1 MRHFL
6 TTLLILLIAGIST
19 FSADARRRR
28 PARSSSTTVSAPDFA
43 FPKRVITD
51 ADASLKSALAKN
63 NGPAIL
69 RAVID
74 KSIALGEIDRD
85 RLPEAFSEID
95 SLTSVVKGDDTRAML
110 LLLRVFM
117 LNDVYNSD
125 EWTFDHRDLPLR
137 PFPADYRE
145 WSATQF
151 TDTIST
157 LLNQVM
163 DYAPVLAKTKISD
176 WSSDITLK
184 NDSRVYYPTLLDFA
198 AWQAIDLL
206 GDRREKQYIPLS
218 LLRSPLSSYPYLK
231 PVSRD
236 LLKWFDILLET
247 SRDHTA
253 PYILALVGK
262 STAINRTSRS
272 DGSKLTDYLYE
283 CYDRFADS
291 EYSALIIKAIGD
303 NSDLSQNRR
312 LYDIASAYLERFPT
326 SSLGDCVANIVTEMT
341 GHKLSVDY
349 PNIVAPATDCT
360 FSFTSAML
368 DSASVKIYRL
378 DPAIAMTSGY
388 TIGSFSGKKPVDT
401 VNVRFAGEAP
411 FYNDTV
417 TVNYSFPSEGIYALV
432 PSFDGADINLK
443 AQPRT
448 IHVTYAVGFTTSGID
463 STSIWIV
470 NPSDGHPLRHAMV
483 DAVAGNWGSRHVV
496 EVGLT
501 DKDGRI
507 TPDSKYHN
515 FFATSGNSVTPD
527 ISVWNY
533 YRERAG
539 ETKNAVITTSL
550 PLYHL
555 GDTVSWAVYA
565 YATNQTGQRV
575 LPGQGLTVTLY
586 DANGQKVESTDVVS
600 DSMGRATGSFVL
612 PATGLTGNFRL
623 EATSSDDTGREKSI
637 YETNYFTVSDYK
649 LPTFALNSIKAL
661 PGTPAKG
668 DVTVTGQAT
677 AYSGFPIAGAD
688 VTLSVSVKSTPWLWE
703 HPDNF
708 YSATATTAADGSF
721 SVVLPAG
728 LLDNSPIP
736 HGYYTASVSVTS
748 STGETRSDGVSFM
761 RGQAYTIDADIPG
774 NLDISAP
781 ISLDIKVKDAENKTV
796 DSLIDYTLTDDN
808 GNDVISGQQFNTP
821 SPTVDWTDIPSG
833 KYKLT
838 LALPDT
844 TLAETVTR
852 DIILYCSTDT
862 VSPVSTPFWSPVS
875 KLTVKRGEKAS
886 ILYATTAPETNILV
900 SVSGDNRLFSQR
912 WVKTRAGMHTIAIDV
927 PDSVASLDV
936 TFGGV
941 AAYRSFN
948 HTTKITVDKA
958 TPAITVT
965 AETFRDHISPGA
977 VETWT
982 FKVTD
987 QNDEGVTA
995 AMLFDMYN
1003 SALND
1008 VGSSRWKAPQ
1018 FFEPGLRNLI
1028 LNHAYFGK
1036 IFYNL
1041 TSKVKTGRCIAPSS
1055 PLFNT
1060 YDRIFGRA
1068 YIPNFRVIGYGV
1080 VPSTARSKMAKAELT
1095 EESADLAMDMAAND
1109 AGQVVTGE
1117 ATMAAP
1123 EPDPD
1128 MAAPFSYRDSE
1139 VALAFF
1145 RPSVTTDNQGNAS
1158 LTFTVPNANT
1168 SWTFNTFAFT
1178 PDLTSTSF
1186 YCNVISSKP
1195 VMVQPNLPRFLRS
1208 GDKAVIRAA
1217 VMNNSDRTSEITTTI
1232 ELFNPVNGDIIKTA
1246 TSTASLAAGADT
1258 TAVITVD
1265 TPLDCSM
1272 IGYRVKSS
1280 DKSFAD
1286 GEQNIIPVLPAT
1298 QPVLETYPF
1307 YMAPDS
1313 ASYHGEIPARPAD
1326 ARVTMTFC
1334 ENPVWEVVTALPGLL
1349 KDEAMTAPDAAE
1361 AIFSACVAEGILRDN
1376 PAIATELHRWLTTD
1390 RSDSTLVS
1398 MLSRNS
1404 DLKTFVL
1411 SATPWVQAAESDT
1424 ERMTRLA
1431 LLFDRK
1437 TIDNA
1442 IDANLTLL
1450 KKLQMPSGAFRWMQ
1464 QSDYP
1469 SQWATSRVLCL
1480 LGGLSEMGHLPK
1492 DKRVQPMIKSALE
1505 WLDTEVVKDYRR
1517 YPDGDFSSWTY
1528 IHTFYPK
1535 ASTTASARRV
1545 INATVQR
1552 LVSGWK
1558 DEDVPGKA
1566 KAAIILNAN
1575 GYSSTASQVLKSL
1588 REYSVYSPERGMHWP
1603 SLDNLGFFSAYTKVS
1618 ATAFALDAFRTV
1630 EPGCADID
1638 RIRQWL
1644 ILQKEAQDWGN
1655 STATTATVAAIL
1667 NSSRR
1672 FIKPARSAVINVGG
1686 HEIEPDAFQ
1695 RATGSLRSDITAFT
1709 PAVGTDFDVV
1719 RPGDAPSW
1727 GSVYIQY
1734 IGEMA
1739 GVKASSCDDI
1749 SIEKQLYRLAP
1760 DGTGIHA
1767 VDASDLSVGDLVK
1780 VELLIKCER
1789 DIDYVAI
1796 EDRRPACFEP
1806 VEQLPRPIWSEGI
1819 CFYRENRDA
1828 ATNIFVTRLPKGV
1841 YRLSYEMRVNNAGTF
1856 TSGVATLQSQYCPAL
1871 SAHSSGAVIT
1881 VK

>member
-95 SLTSVVKGDDTRAML
+95 SLTTIVKGDDTRAML
-110 LLLRVFM
+110 LLLRAFM
-117 LNDVYNSD
+117 LNEVYNSD
-125 EWTFDHRDLPLR
+125 EWTFNQRNLPLR
-137 PFPADYRE
+137 PFPADFRE
-145 WSATQF
+145 WSGAQF

-163 DYAPVLAKTKISD
+163 DYAPVLAKAKISD
-176 WSSDITLK
+176 WSSDIILED
-184 NDSRVYYPTLLDFA
+184 DSRVYYPTLLDFA

-206 GDRREKQYIPLS
+206 NNNSDDLYIPIS
-218 LLRSPLSSYPYLK
+218 LLRSPISSYPYLK

-236 LLKWFDILLET
+236 ILKWFDILLET
-247 SRDHTA
+247 NRDHTA
-253 PYILALVGK
+253 PYIRALVGK
-262 STAINRTSRS
+262 SNAISSANLS
-272 DGSKLTDYLYE
+272 DEMTDYLYE

-291 EYSALIIKAIGD
+291 EYSALIIRALDSSFYGQD
-303 NSDLSQNRR
+303 RR
-312 LYDIASAYLERFPT
+312 LYDIASSYLERFPN
-326 SSLGDCVANIVTEMT
+326 SSLSGCVAYIVTSMT
-341 GHKLSVDY
+341 RSELSFKY
-349 PNIVAPATDCT
+349 PYIVAPSTDCKLDFEST
-360 FSFTSAML
+360 ML

-378 DPAIAMTSGY
+378 DPVTAKTTGY
-388 TIGSFSGKKPVDT
+388 TIGSLSGKKPVDT
-401 VNVRFAGEAP
+401 VKVRFAGEAP

-432 PSFDGADINLK
+432 PSFDGADIDLK

-470 NPSDGHPLRHAMV
+470 NPSDGHPLHHAMV
-483 DAVAGNWGSRHVV
+483 DAVAGYGSSRHVV

-515 FFATSGNSVTPD
+515 FFATSGNSVTPN
-527 ISVWNY
+527 ISVWSS

-539 ETKNAVITTSL
+539 ETKKAVITTSL

-586 DANGQKVESTDVVS
+586 DTNGQKVESTDVVT
-600 DSMGRATGSFVL
+600 DSMGRGTGSFAL

-623 EATSSDDTGREKSI
+623 QATSSDDTGRI
-637 YETNYFTVSDYK
+637 YETYYFTVSDYK
-649 LPTFALNSIKAL
+649 LPTFAISSIKAL

-668 DVTVTGQAT
+668 DVTVSGLAT

-688 VTLSVSVKSTPWLWE
+688 VTLSVSVKSTPWRW
-703 HPDNF
+703 DDSDKF

-736 HGYYTASVSVTS
+736 HGYYTATVSVTS
-748 STGETRSDGVSFM
+748 PTGETRSDGVSFM
-761 RGQAYTIDADIPG
+761 RGHAYTIDANIDG

-781 ISLDIKVKDAENKTV
+781 VSLNIKVFDAEYNTV

-808 GNDVISGQQFNTP
+808 GNDVVSGQQFNTP

-833 KYKLT
+833 KYRLT

-852 DIILYCSTDT
+852 DIILYRPTDT
-862 VSPVSTPFWSPVS
+862 VSPVADSFWSPVS
-875 KLTVKRGEKAS
+875 ELTVKRGEKAS

-900 SVSGDNRLFSQR
+900 SVSGNDRLFSQC

-927 PDSVASLDV
+927 PDSVTSLDV

-941 AAYRSFN
+941 AAYQPIS
-948 HTTKITVDKA
+948 HKTKITVDKA
-958 TPAITVT
+958 APAIDVT
-965 AETFRDHISPGA
+965 SETFRDRISPGA

-982 FKVTD
+982 FKVID
-987 QNDEGVTA
+987 QNDEGVKA

-1008 VGSSRWKAPQ
+1008 VGSPQWKAPR
-1018 FFEPGLRNLI
+1018 FLKPSLRNLD
-1028 LNHAYFGK
+1028 LNHNNFGK
-1036 IFYNL
+1036 EHNILY
-1041 TSKVKTGRCIAPSS
+1041 SKIANSRCNPPSS
-1055 PLFNT
+1055 PIFNT
-1060 YDRIFGRA
+1060 YDQILGHA
-1068 YIPNFRVIGYGV
+1068 SIPSFRVVGYGV
-1080 VPSTARSKMAKAELT
+1080 VAGVVAAAPQSRMAKAELK

-1109 AGQVVTGE
+1109 AGHVLAAE
-1117 ATMAAP
+1117 AVQEALPAP
-1123 EPDPD
+1123 
-1128 MAAPFSYRDSE
+1128 PFSYRDSE

-1313 ASYHGEIPARPAD
+1313 TSYHGEIPARPAD

-1411 SATPWVQAAESDT
+1411 AATPWVQAAESDT

-1480 LGGLSEMGHLPK
+1480 LGGLGEMGHLPK

-1528 IHTFYPK
+1528 LHTFYPK

-1588 REYSVYSPERGMHWP
+1588 REYSVYSPDRGMHWP

-1672 FIKPARSAVINVGG
+1672 FIKPARGAVITVGG

-1828 ATNIFVTRLPKGV
+1828 ATNIFVTRLHKGV

>member
-6 TTLLILLIAGIST
+6 TTLIILLIAGIST

-51 ADASLKSALAKN
+51 ADASLKSALARN

-110 LLLRVFM
+110 LLLRAFM
-117 LNDVYNSD
+117 LNEVYNSD
-125 EWTFDHRDLPLR
+125 EWNFNQRNLPLR
-137 PFPADYRE
+137 PFPADFRE
-145 WSATQF
+145 WSGAQF

-163 DYAPVLAKTKISD
+163 DYAPVLAKAKISD
-176 WSSDITLK
+176 WSSDIILED
-184 NDSRVYYPTLLDFA
+184 DSRVYYPTLLDFA

-206 GDRREKQYIPLS
+206 DNNSDDLYIPIS
-218 LLRSPLSSYPYLK
+218 LLRSPISSYPYLK

-236 LLKWFDILLET
+236 ILKWFDILLDT
-247 SRDHTA
+247 NRDHTA
-253 PYILALVGK
+253 PYIRALVGK
-262 STAINRTSRS
+262 SNAISSANLS
-272 DGSKLTDYLYE
+272 DEMTDYLYE
-283 CYDRFADS
+283 CYDRFASS
-291 EYSALIIKAIGD
+291 EYSALIIRALDSSFYGQD
-303 NSDLSQNRR
+303 RR
-312 LYDIASAYLERFPT
+312 LYDIASAYLKRFPN
-326 SSLGDCVANIVTEMT
+326 SSLSGCVAYIVTRMT
-341 GHKLSVDY
+341 RPELSFKY
-349 PNIVAPATDCT
+349 PYIVAPSTDCKLDFEST
-360 FSFTSAML
+360 ML

-378 DPAIAMTSGY
+378 DPIIYKTTGY
-388 TIGSFSGKKPVDT
+388 TIGSLSGKKPVDT
-401 VNVRFAGEAP
+401 VKVRFAGEAP

-417 TVNYSFPSEGIYALV
+417 TVNYSFPSEGIYAMV
-432 PSFDGADINLK
+432 PSFDGADIDLK

-470 NPSDGHPLRHAMV
+470 NPVDGHPLHHAMV
-483 DAVAGNWGSRHVV
+483 DALAGNWGSRHVV

-515 FFATSGNSVTPD
+515 FFATSGNSVTPN
-527 ISVWNY
+527 ISVWSS

-539 ETKNAVITTSL
+539 ETKKAVITTSL

-575 LPGQGLTVTLY
+575 LPGQSLTVTLY
-586 DANGQKVESTDVVS
+586 DTNGQKVESTDVVS
-600 DSMGRATGSFVL
+600 DSMGRTTGSFAL
-612 PATGLTGNFRL
+612 PATGLTGNFRI

-649 LPTFALNSIKAL
+649 LPTFAISSIKAL

-668 DVTVTGQAT
+668 DVTVSGQAT

-688 VTLSVSVKSTPWLWE
+688 VTLSVSVKSTPWRWDDS
-703 HPDNF
+703 DNF
-708 YSATATTAADGSF
+708 YSATTTTAADGSF

-736 HGYYTASVSVTS
+736 DGYYTATVSVTS
-748 STGETRSDGVSFM
+748 PTGETRSDGVSFM
-761 RGQAYTIDADIPG
+761 RGQAYTIDANIDG

-781 ISLDIKVKDAENKTV
+781 VSLDIKVFDAEYKTV

-808 GNDVISGQQFNTP
+808 GNDVVSGQQFNTP

-852 DIILYCSTDT
+852 NIILYRPTDT
-862 VSPVSTPFWSPVS
+862 VSPVADSFWSPVS

-886 ILYATTAPETNILV
+886 ILYATTEPETNILV
-900 SVSGDNRLFSQR
+900 SVSGNDRLFSQR

-927 PDSVASLDV
+927 PDSVTSLDV

-941 AAYRSFN
+941 AAYQPIS
-948 HTTKITVDKA
+948 HETKITVDKA
-958 TPAITVT
+958 APAIDVT
-965 AETFRDHISPGA
+965 SETFRDRISPGA

-982 FKVTD
+982 FKVIN
-987 QNDEGVTA
+987 QNDEGVKA

-1003 SALND
+1003 SALNG
-1008 VGSSRWKAPQ
+1008 VGSSQWKAPL
-1018 FFEPGLRNLI
+1018 FLKPSLRNLD
-1028 LNHAYFGK
+1028 LNHNNFGK
-1036 IFYNL
+1036 GHNILY
-1041 TSKVKTGRCIAPSS
+1041 SKIANSRCNPPSC
-1055 PLFNT
+1055 PIFNT
-1060 YDRIFGRA
+1060 YDQILGHA
-1068 YIPNFRVIGYGV
+1068 SIPSFRVVGYGV
-1080 VPSTARSKMAKAELT
+1080 VAAAPQSRMAKAELK

-1109 AGQVVTGE
+1109 AGHVLAAE
-1117 ATMAAP
+1117 AVQEAIPAP
-1123 EPDPD
+1123 
-1128 MAAPFSYRDSE
+1128 PFSYRDSE

-1376 PAIATELHRWLTTD
+1376 PAIATELHRWLTSD

-1480 LGGLSEMGHLPK
+1480 LGSLSEMGHLPK

-1528 IHTFYPK
+1528 LHTFYPK

-1672 FIKPARSAVINVGG
+1672 FIKPARGAVINVGG

>member
-6 TTLLILLIAGIST
+6 TTLIILLIAGIST

-110 LLLRVFM
+110 LLLRAFM
-117 LNDVYNSD
+117 LNEVYNSD
-125 EWTFDHRDLPLR
+125 EWNFNQRNLPLR
-137 PFPADYRE
+137 PFPADFRE
-145 WSATQF
+145 WSGAQF

-163 DYAPVLAKTKISD
+163 DYAPVLAKAKISD
-176 WSSDITLK
+176 WSSDIILED
-184 NDSRVYYPTLLDFA
+184 DSRVYYPTLLDFA

-206 GDRREKQYIPLS
+206 DNNSDDLYIPIS
-218 LLRSPLSSYPYLK
+218 LLRSPISSYPYLK

-236 LLKWFDILLET
+236 ILKWFDILLDT
-247 SRDHTA
+247 NRDHTA
-253 PYILALVGK
+253 PYIRALVGK
-262 STAINRTSRS
+262 SNAISSANLS
-272 DGSKLTDYLYE
+272 DEMTDYLYE

-291 EYSALIIKAIGD
+291 EYSALIIRALDSSFYGQD
-303 NSDLSQNRR
+303 RR
-312 LYDIASAYLERFPT
+312 LYDIASAYLERFPN
-326 SSLGDCVANIVTEMT
+326 SSLSGC
-341 GHKLSVDY
+341 VDY
-349 PNIVAPATDCT
+349 IVSRMTRPELSLKYPYIVAPSTDCKLDFEST
-360 FSFTSAML
+360 ML

-378 DPAIAMTSGY
+378 DPIIYKTTGY
-388 TIGSFSGKKPVDT
+388 TIGSLSGKKPVDT
-401 VNVRFAGEAP
+401 VKVRFAGEAP

-417 TVNYSFPSEGIYALV
+417 TVNYSFPSEGIYAMV
-432 PSFDGADINLK
+432 PSFDGADIDLK

-470 NPSDGHPLRHAMV
+470 NPSDGHPLHHAMV

-515 FFATSGNSVTPD
+515 FFATSGNSVTPN
-527 ISVWNY
+527 ISVWSS

-539 ETKNAVITTSL
+539 ETKKAVITTSL

-575 LPGQGLTVTLY
+575 LPDQGLTVTLY
-586 DANGQKVESTDVVS
+586 DANGQKVESTDVVT
-600 DSMGRATGSFVL
+600 DSMGRATGSFAL

-623 EATSSDDTGREKSI
+623 QATSSDDTGREKSI

-649 LPTFALNSIKAL
+649 LPTFAISSIKAL
-661 PGTPAKG
+661 PGTPDKG

-688 VTLSVSVKSTPWLWE
+688 VTLSVSVKSTPWRW
-703 HPDNF
+703 DDSYNF
-708 YSATATTAADGSF
+708 YSATTTTADDGSF

-736 HGYYTASVSVTS
+736 DGYYTATVSVTS
-748 STGETRSDGVSFM
+748 PTGETRSDGVSFM
-761 RGQAYTIDADIPG
+761 RGQAYTIDANVDG

-781 ISLDIKVKDAENKTV
+781 VSLDIKVFDAKYNTV

-808 GNDVISGQQFNTP
+808 GNDVVSGQQFNTP

-833 KYKLT
+833 KYRLT

-852 DIILYCSTDT
+852 NIILYRPTDT
-862 VSPVSTPFWSPVS
+862 VSPVADSFWSPVS

-886 ILYATTAPETNILV
+886 ILYATTEPETNILV
-900 SVSGDNRLFSQR
+900 SVSGNDRLFSQR

-927 PDSVASLDV
+927 PDSVTSLDV

-941 AAYRSFN
+941 ADYQPIS
-948 HTTKITVDKA
+948 HKTKITLDKA
-958 TPAITVT
+958 APAIDVT
-965 AETFRDHISPGA
+965 SETFRDRISPGA

-982 FKVTD
+982 FKVIN
-987 QNDEGVTA
+987 QNDEGVKA

-1003 SALND
+1003 SALNG
-1008 VGSSRWKAPQ
+1008 VGSSQWKAPL
-1018 FFEPGLRNLI
+1018 FLKPSLRNLD
-1028 LNHAYFGK
+1028 LNHNNFGK
-1036 IFYNL
+1036 GHNILY
-1041 TSKVKTGRCIAPSS
+1041 SKIANSRCNPPSC
-1055 PLFNT
+1055 PIFNT
-1060 YDRIFGRA
+1060 YDQILGHA
-1068 YIPNFRVIGYGV
+1068 SIPSFRVVGYGV
-1080 VPSTARSKMAKAELT
+1080 VAAAPQSRMAKAELK

-1109 AGQVVTGE
+1109 AGHVLAAE
-1117 ATMAAP
+1117 AVQEAIPAP
-1123 EPDPD
+1123 
-1128 MAAPFSYRDSE
+1128 PFSYRDSE

-1376 PAIATELHRWLTTD
+1376 PAIATELHRWLTSD

-1480 LGGLSEMGHLPK
+1480 LGSLSEMGHLPK

-1528 IHTFYPK
+1528 LHTFYPK

-1672 FIKPARSAVINVGG
+1672 FIKPARGAVINVGG

>member
-95 SLTSVVKGDDTRAML
+95 SLTTIVKGDDTRAML
-110 LLLRVFM
+110 LLLRAFM
-117 LNDVYNSD
+117 LNEVYNSD
-125 EWTFDHRDLPLR
+125 EWTFNQRNLPLR
-137 PFPADYRE
+137 PFPADFRE
-145 WSATQF
+145 WSGAQF

-163 DYAPVLAKTKISD
+163 DYAPVLAKAKISD
-176 WSSDITLK
+176 WSSDIILED
-184 NDSRVYYPTLLDFA
+184 DSRVYYPTLLDFA

-206 GDRREKQYIPLS
+206 NNNSDDLYIPIS
-218 LLRSPLSSYPYLK
+218 LLRSPISSYPYLK

-236 LLKWFDILLET
+236 ILKWFDILLET
-247 SRDHTA
+247 NRDHTA
-253 PYILALVGK
+253 PYIRALVGK
-262 STAINRTSRS
+262 SNAISSANLS
-272 DGSKLTDYLYE
+272 DEMTDYLYE

-291 EYSALIIKAIGD
+291 EYSALIIRALDSSFYGQD
-303 NSDLSQNRR
+303 RR
-312 LYDIASAYLERFPT
+312 LYDIASSYLERFPN
-326 SSLGDCVANIVTEMT
+326 SSLSGCVAYIVTSMT
-341 GHKLSVDY
+341 RSELSFKY
-349 PNIVAPATDCT
+349 PYIVAPSTDCKLDFEST
-360 FSFTSAML
+360 ML

-378 DPAIAMTSGY
+378 DPVTAKTTGY
-388 TIGSFSGKKPVDT
+388 TIGSLSGKKPVDT
-401 VNVRFAGEAP
+401 VKVRFAGEAP

-432 PSFDGADINLK
+432 PSFDGADIDLK

-470 NPSDGHPLRHAMV
+470 NPSDGHPLHHAMV
-483 DAVAGNWGSRHVV
+483 DAVAGYGSSRHVV

-515 FFATSGNSVTPD
+515 FFATSGNSVTPN
-527 ISVWNY
+527 ISVWSS

-539 ETKNAVITTSL
+539 ETKKAVITTSL

-586 DANGQKVESTDVVS
+586 DTNGQKVESTDVVT
-600 DSMGRATGSFVL
+600 DSMGRGTGSFAL

-623 EATSSDDTGREKSI
+623 QATSSDDTGRI
-637 YETNYFTVSDYK
+637 YETYYFTVSDYK
-649 LPTFALNSIKAL
+649 LPTFAISSIKAL

-668 DVTVTGQAT
+668 DVTVSGLAT

-688 VTLSVSVKSTPWLWE
+688 VTLSVSVKSTPWRW
-703 HPDNF
+703 DDSDKF

-736 HGYYTASVSVTS
+736 HGYYTATVSVTS
-748 STGETRSDGVSFM
+748 PTGETRSDGVSFM
-761 RGQAYTIDADIPG
+761 RGHAYTIDANIDG

-781 ISLDIKVKDAENKTV
+781 VSLNIKVFDAEYNTV

-808 GNDVISGQQFNTP
+808 GNDVVSGQQFNTP

-833 KYKLT
+833 KYRLT

-852 DIILYCSTDT
+852 DIILYRPTDT
-862 VSPVSTPFWSPVS
+862 VSPVADSFWSPVS
-875 KLTVKRGEKAS
+875 ELTVKRGEKAS

-900 SVSGDNRLFSQR
+900 SVSGNDRLFSQR

-927 PDSVASLDV
+927 PDSVTSLDV

-941 AAYRSFN
+941 AAYQPIS
-948 HTTKITVDKA
+948 HKTKITVDKA
-958 TPAITVT
+958 APAIDVT
-965 AETFRDHISPGA
+965 SETFRDRISPGA

-982 FKVTD
+982 FKVIN
-987 QNDEGVTA
+987 QNDEGVKA

-1003 SALND
+1003 SALNG
-1008 VGSSRWKAPQ
+1008 VGSSQWKAPL
-1018 FFEPGLRNLI
+1018 FLKPSLRNLD
-1028 LNHAYFGK
+1028 LNHNNFGK
-1036 IFYNL
+1036 GHNILY
-1041 TSKVKTGRCIAPSS
+1041 SKIANSRCNPPSC
-1055 PLFNT
+1055 PIFNT
-1060 YDRIFGRA
+1060 YDQILGHA
-1068 YIPNFRVIGYGV
+1068 SIPSFRVVGYGV
-1080 VPSTARSKMAKAELT
+1080 VAAAPQSRMAKAELK
-1095 EESADLAMDMAAND
+1095 EESADLAMDMAANN
-1109 AGQVVTGE
+1109 AGHVLAAE
-1117 ATMAAP
+1117 AVQEALPAP
-1123 EPDPD
+1123 
-1128 MAAPFSYRDSE
+1128 PFSYRDSE

-1186 YCNVISSKP
+1186 YCDVISSKP

-1376 PAIATELHRWLTTD
+1376 PAIATELHRWLTSD

-1480 LGGLSEMGHLPK
+1480 LGTLGEMGHLPK

-1528 IHTFYPK
+1528 LHTFYPK

-1558 DEDVPGKA
+1558 DENVPGKA

-1672 FIKPARSAVINVGG
+1672 FIKPARGAVITVGG

>member
-110 LLLRVFM
+110 LLLRAFM
-117 LNDVYNSD
+117 LNEVYNSD
-125 EWTFDHRDLPLR
+125 EWTFDQRNLTLR
-137 PFPADYRE
+137 PFPADFRE
-145 WSATQF
+145 WSGAQF

-163 DYAPVLAKTKISD
+163 DYAPVLAKAKISD
-176 WSSDITLK
+176 WSSDIILED
-184 NDSRVYYPTLLDFA
+184 DSRVYYPTLLDFA

-206 GDRREKQYIPLS
+206 DNNSDDLYIPIS
-218 LLRSPLSSYPYLK
+218 LLRSPISSYPYLK

-236 LLKWFDILLET
+236 ILKWFDILLDT
-247 SRDHTA
+247 NRDHTA
-253 PYILALVGK
+253 PYIRALVGK
-262 STAINRTSRS
+262 SNAISSANLS
-272 DGSKLTDYLYE
+272 DEMTDYLYE

-291 EYSALIIKAIGD
+291 EYSALIIRALDSSFYGQD
-303 NSDLSQNRR
+303 HR
-312 LYDIASAYLERFPT
+312 LYDIASAYLERFPN
-326 SSLGDCVANIVTEMT
+326 SSLSGCVAYIVTSMT
-341 GHKLSVDY
+341 RPELSLKY
-349 PNIVAPATDCT
+349 PYIVAPSTDCKLDFEST
-360 FSFTSAML
+360 ML

-378 DPAIAMTSGY
+378 DPVKAKTTGY
-388 TIGSFSGKKPVDT
+388 TIGSLSGKKPVDT
-401 VNVRFAGEAP
+401 VKVRFAGEAP

-417 TVNYSFPSEGIYALV
+417 TVNYSFPSEGIYAMV
-432 PSFDGADINLK
+432 PSFDGADIDLK

-470 NPSDGHPLRHAMV
+470 NPVDGHPLHHAMV
-483 DAVAGNWGSRHVV
+483 DALAGNWGSRHVV

-515 FFATSGNSVTPD
+515 FFATSGNSVTPN
-527 ISVWNY
+527 ISVWSS

-539 ETKNAVITTSL
+539 ETKKAVITTSL

-586 DANGQKVESTDVVS
+586 DTNGQKVESTDVVT
-600 DSMGRATGSFVL
+600 DSMGRGTGSFAL
-612 PATGLTGNFRL
+612 PATGLTGNFHL

-649 LPTFALNSIKAL
+649 LPTFAISSIKAL

-668 DVTVTGQAT
+668 DVTVSGQAT

-688 VTLSVSVKSTPWLWE
+688 VTLSVSVKNTPWRWDDS
-703 HPDNF
+703 DNF

-736 HGYYTASVSVTS
+736 DGYYTATVSVTS

-761 RGQAYTIDADIPG
+761 RGQAYTINADIPG

-781 ISLDIKVKDAENKTV
+781 VSLDIKVFDAEYKTV

-833 KYKLT
+833 KYRLT

-852 DIILYCSTDT
+852 NIILYRPTDT
-862 VSPVSTPFWSPVS
+862 VSPVADSFWSPVS
-875 KLTVKRGEKAS
+875 ELTVKRGEKAS
-886 ILYATTAPETNILV
+886 ILYATTEPETNILV
-900 SVSGDNRLFSQR
+900 SVSGNDRLFSQR

-927 PDSVASLDV
+927 PDSVTSLDV

-941 AAYRSFN
+941 AAYQPIS
-948 HTTKITVDKA
+948 HETKITVDKA
-958 TPAITVT
+958 APAIDVT
-965 AETFRDHISPGA
+965 SETFRDRISPGA

-982 FKVTD
+982 FKVIN
-987 QNDEGVTA
+987 QNDEGVKA

-1003 SALND
+1003 SALNG
-1008 VGSSRWKAPQ
+1008 VGSSQWKAPL
-1018 FFEPGLRNLI
+1018 FLKPSLRNLD
-1028 LNHAYFGK
+1028 LNHNNFGK
-1036 IFYNL
+1036 GHNILY
-1041 TSKVKTGRCIAPSS
+1041 SKIANSRCNPPSC
-1055 PLFNT
+1055 PIFNT
-1060 YDRIFGRA
+1060 YDQILGHA
-1068 YIPNFRVIGYGV
+1068 SIPSFRVVGYGV
-1080 VPSTARSKMAKAELT
+1080 VAAAPQSRMAKAELK
-1095 EESADLAMDMAAND
+1095 EESADLAMDMAANN
-1109 AGQVVTGE
+1109 AGHVLAAE
-1117 ATMAAP
+1117 AVQEALPAP
-1123 EPDPD
+1123 
-1128 MAAPFSYRDSE
+1128 PFSYRDSE

-1186 YCNVISSKP
+1186 YCDVISSKP

-1307 YMAPDS
+1307 YVAPDS

-1376 PAIATELHRWLTTD
+1376 PAIATELHRWLTSD

-1480 LGGLSEMGHLPK
+1480 LGSLGEMGHLPK

-1528 IHTFYPK
+1528 LHTFYPK

-1672 FIKPARSAVINVGG
+1672 FIKPARGAVITVGG

>member
-6 TTLLILLIAGIST
+6 TTLIILLIAGIST

-110 LLLRVFM
+110 LLLRAFM
-117 LNDVYNSD
+117 LNEVYNSD
-125 EWTFDHRDLPLR
+125 EWNFNQRNLPLR
-137 PFPADYRE
+137 PFPADFRE
-145 WSATQF
+145 WSGAQF

-163 DYAPVLAKTKISD
+163 DYAPVLAKAKISD
-176 WSSDITLK
+176 WSSDIILED
-184 NDSRVYYPTLLDFA
+184 DSRVYYPTLLDFA

-206 GDRREKQYIPLS
+206 DNNSDDLYIPIS
-218 LLRSPLSSYPYLK
+218 LLRSPISSYPYLK

-236 LLKWFDILLET
+236 ILKWFDILLDT
-247 SRDHTA
+247 NRDHTA
-253 PYILALVGK
+253 PYIRALVGK
-262 STAINRTSRS
+262 SNAISSANLS
-272 DGSKLTDYLYE
+272 DEMTDYLYE

-291 EYSALIIKAIGD
+291 EYSALIIRALDSSFYGQD
-303 NSDLSQNRR
+303 RR
-312 LYDIASAYLERFPT
+312 LYDIASAYLERFPN
-326 SSLGDCVANIVTEMT
+326 SSLSGC
-341 GHKLSVDY
+341 VDY
-349 PNIVAPATDCT
+349 IVSRMTRPELSLKYPYIVAPSTDCKLDFEST
-360 FSFTSAML
+360 ML

-378 DPAIAMTSGY
+378 DPIIYKTTGY
-388 TIGSFSGKKPVDT
+388 TIGSLSGKKPVDT
-401 VNVRFAGEAP
+401 VKVRFAGEAP

-417 TVNYSFPSEGIYALV
+417 TVNYSFPSEGIYAMV
-432 PSFDGADINLK
+432 PSFDGADIDLK

-470 NPSDGHPLRHAMV
+470 NPSDGHPLHHAMV

-515 FFATSGNSVTPD
+515 FFATSGNSVTPN
-527 ISVWNY
+527 ISVWSS

-539 ETKNAVITTSL
+539 ETKKAVITTSL

-575 LPGQGLTVTLY
+575 LPDQGLTVTLY
-586 DANGQKVESTDVVS
+586 DANGQKVESTDVVT
-600 DSMGRATGSFVL
+600 DSMGRATGSFAL

-623 EATSSDDTGREKSI
+623 QATSSDDTGREKSI

-649 LPTFALNSIKAL
+649 LPTFAISSIKAL

-688 VTLSVSVKSTPWLWE
+688 LTLSVSVKSTPWRW
-703 HPDNF
+703 DDSDKF

-736 HGYYTASVSVTS
+736 DGYYTATVSVTS

-761 RGQAYTIDADIPG
+761 RGQAYTINADIPG

-781 ISLDIKVKDAENKTV
+781 VSLDIKVFDAEYKTV

-808 GNDVISGQQFNTP
+808 GNDVVSGQQFNTP

-833 KYKLT
+833 KYRLT

-852 DIILYCSTDT
+852 NIILYRPTDT
-862 VSPVSTPFWSPVS
+862 VSPVADSFWSPVS

-886 ILYATTAPETNILV
+886 ILYATTEPETNILV
-900 SVSGDNRLFSQR
+900 SVSGNDRLFSQR

-927 PDSVASLDV
+927 PDSVTSLDV

-941 AAYRSFN
+941 AAYQPIS
-948 HTTKITVDKA
+948 HETKITVDKA
-958 TPAITVT
+958 APAIDVT
-965 AETFRDHISPGA
+965 SETFRDRISPGA

-982 FKVTD
+982 FKVIN
-987 QNDEGVTA
+987 QNDEGVKA

-1003 SALND
+1003 SALNG
-1008 VGSSRWKAPQ
+1008 VGSSQWKAPL
-1018 FFEPGLRNLI
+1018 FLKPSLRNLD
-1028 LNHAYFGK
+1028 LNHNNFGK
-1036 IFYNL
+1036 GHNILY
-1041 TSKVKTGRCIAPSS
+1041 SKIANSRCNPPSC
-1055 PLFNT
+1055 PIFNT
-1060 YDRIFGRA
+1060 YDQILGHA
-1068 YIPNFRVIGYGV
+1068 SIPSFRVVGYGV
-1080 VPSTARSKMAKAELT
+1080 VAAAPQSRMAKAELK

-1109 AGQVVTGE
+1109 AGHVLAAE
-1117 ATMAAP
+1117 AVQEAIPAP
-1123 EPDPD
+1123 
-1128 MAAPFSYRDSE
+1128 PFSYRDSE

-1376 PAIATELHRWLTTD
+1376 PAIATELHRWLTSD

-1480 LGGLSEMGHLPK
+1480 LGTLGEMGHLPK

-1528 IHTFYPK
+1528 LHTFYPK

-1558 DEDVPGKA
+1558 DENVPGKA

-1672 FIKPARSAVINVGG
+1672 FIKPARGAVITVGG

>member
-6 TTLLILLIAGIST
+6 TTLIILLIAGIST

-110 LLLRVFM
+110 LLLRAFM
-117 LNDVYNSD
+117 LNEVYNSD
-125 EWTFDHRDLPLR
+125 EWNFNQRNLPLR
-137 PFPADYRE
+137 PFPADFRE
-145 WSATQF
+145 WSGAQF

-163 DYAPVLAKTKISD
+163 DYAPVLAKAKISD
-176 WSSDITLK
+176 WSSDIILED
-184 NDSRVYYPTLLDFA
+184 DSRVYYPTLLDFA

-206 GDRREKQYIPLS
+206 DNNSDDLYIPIS
-218 LLRSPLSSYPYLK
+218 LLRSPISSYPYLK

-236 LLKWFDILLET
+236 ILKWFDILLDT
-247 SRDHTA
+247 NRDHTA
-253 PYILALVGK
+253 PYIRALVGK
-262 STAINRTSRS
+262 SNAISSANLS
-272 DGSKLTDYLYE
+272 DEMTDYLYE

-291 EYSALIIKAIGD
+291 EYSALIIRALDSSFYGQD
-303 NSDLSQNRR
+303 RR
-312 LYDIASAYLERFPT
+312 LYDIASAYLERFPN
-326 SSLGDCVANIVTEMT
+326 SSLSGC
-341 GHKLSVDY
+341 VDY
-349 PNIVAPATDCT
+349 IVSRMTRPELSLKYPYIVAPSTDCKLDFEST
-360 FSFTSAML
+360 ML

-378 DPAIAMTSGY
+378 DPVKAKTTGY
-388 TIGSFSGKKPVDT
+388 TIGSLSGKKPVDT
-401 VNVRFAGEAP
+401 VKVRFAGEAP

-417 TVNYSFPSEGIYALV
+417 TVNYSFPSEGIYALI
-432 PSFDGADINLK
+432 PSFDGADIDLK

-470 NPSDGHPLRHAMV
+470 NPVDGHPLHHAMV
-483 DAVAGNWGSRHVV
+483 DALAGNWGSRHVV

-515 FFATSGNSVTPD
+515 FFATSGNSVTPN
-527 ISVWNY
+527 ISVWSS

-539 ETKNAVITTSL
+539 ETQKAVITTSL

-565 YATNQTGQRV
+565 YATNQIRQRV

-600 DSMGRATGSFVL
+600 DSMGRATGSFAL

-623 EATSSDDTGREKSI
+623 EATSSDDTDREKSI

-649 LPTFALNSIKAL
+649 LPTFAISSIKAL

-688 VTLSVSVKSTPWLWE
+688 VTLSVSVKSTPWRWDDS
-703 HPDNF
+703 DNF
-708 YSATATTAADGSF
+708 YSATTTTAADGSF

-736 HGYYTASVSVTS
+736 DGYYTATVSVTS

-761 RGQAYTIDADIPG
+761 RGQAYTIDVDIPG

-781 ISLDIKVKDAENKTV
+781 VSLNIKVFDAEYKTV

-808 GNDVISGQQFNTP
+808 GNDVVSGQQFNTP

-833 KYKLT
+833 KYKLI

-852 DIILYCSTDT
+852 DIILYRPTDT
-862 VSPVSTPFWSPVS
+862 VSPVADSFWSPVS
-875 KLTVKRGEKAS
+875 ELTVKRGEKAS

-900 SVSGDNRLFSQR
+900 SVSGNDRLFSQR

-927 PDSVASLDV
+927 PDSVTSLDV

-941 AAYRSFN
+941 AAYQPIS
-948 HTTKITVDKA
+948 HKTKITVDKA
-958 TPAITVT
+958 APAIDVT
-965 AETFRDHISPGA
+965 SETFRDRISPGA

-982 FKVTD
+982 FKVID
-987 QNDEGVTA
+987 QNDEGVKA

-1003 SALND
+1003 SALNG
-1008 VGSSRWKAPQ
+1008 VGSSQWKVPR
-1018 FFEPGLRNLI
+1018 FLKPSLRNLN
-1028 LNHAYFGK
+1028 LNHNNFGK
-1036 IFYNL
+1036 EHNILY
-1041 TSKVKTGRCIAPSS
+1041 SKIANSRCNPPST
-1055 PLFNT
+1055 PIFNT
-1060 YDRIFGRA
+1060 YDQILGHA
-1068 YIPNFRVIGYGV
+1068 SIPSFRVVGYGV
-1080 VPSTARSKMAKAELT
+1080 VAAGPQSRMAKAELT

-1109 AGQVVTGE
+1109 AGHVLAAE
-1117 ATMAAP
+1117 AVQEALPAP
-1123 EPDPD
+1123 
-1128 MAAPFSYRDSE
+1128 PFSYRDSE

-1313 ASYHGEIPARPAD
+1313 ASYHGEIPARQAD

-1349 KDEAMTAPDAAE
+1349 KDKAMTAPDAAE

-1437 TIDNA
+1437 AIDNA

-1469 SQWATSRVLCL
+1469 SQWATSRVLSL
-1480 LGGLSEMGHLPK
+1480 LGSLGEMGHLPK

-1528 IHTFYPK
+1528 LHTFYPK
-1535 ASTTASARRV
+1535 ASTTASASRV

-1566 KAAIILNAN
+1566 MAAIILNAN

-1603 SLDNLGFFSAYTKVS
+1603 SLDNLGYFSAYTKVS

-1672 FIKPARSAVINVGG
+1672 FIKPARGAVITVGG

-1734 IGEMA
+1734 IGETA

>member
-6 TTLLILLIAGIST
+6 TTLLIILIAGIST

-28 PARSSSTTVSAPDFA
+28 PVRSSSTTVSAPDFA

-110 LLLRVFM
+110 LLLRAFM
-117 LNDVYNSD
+117 LNEVYNSD
-125 EWTFDHRDLPLR
+125 EWTFNQRNLPLR
-137 PFPADYRE
+137 PFPADFRE
-145 WSATQF
+145 WSGAQF

-163 DYAPVLAKTKISD
+163 DYAPVLAKAKISD
-176 WSSDITLK
+176 WSSDIILED
-184 NDSRVYYPTLLDFA
+184 DSRVYYPTLLDFA

-206 GDRREKQYIPLS
+206 DNNSDDLYIPIS
-218 LLRSPLSSYPYLK
+218 LLRSPISSYPYLK

-236 LLKWFDILLET
+236 ILKWFDILLDT
-247 SRDHTA
+247 NRDHTA
-253 PYILALVGK
+253 PYIRALVGK
-262 STAINRTSRS
+262 SNAISSANLS
-272 DGSKLTDYLYE
+272 DEMIDYLYE

-291 EYSALIIKAIGD
+291 EYSALIIRALDSSFYGQD
-303 NSDLSQNRR
+303 RR
-312 LYDIASAYLERFPT
+312 LYDIASAYLERFPN
-326 SSLGDCVANIVTEMT
+326 SSLSGC
-341 GHKLSVDY
+341 VDY
-349 PNIVAPATDCT
+349 IVSRMTRPELSLKYPYIVAPSTDCKLDFEST
-360 FSFTSAML
+360 ML

-378 DPAIAMTSGY
+378 DPIIYKTTGY
-388 TIGSFSGKKPVDT
+388 TIGSLSGKKPVDT
-401 VNVRFAGEAP
+401 VKVRFAGEAP

-417 TVNYSFPSEGIYALV
+417 TVNYSFPSEGIYAMV
-432 PSFDGADINLK
+432 PSFDGADIDLK

-470 NPSDGHPLRHAMV
+470 NPSDGHPLHHAMV

-515 FFATSGNSVTPD
+515 FFATSGNSVTPN
-527 ISVWNY
+527 ISVWSS

-539 ETKNAVITTSL
+539 ETKKAVITTSL
-550 PLYHL
+550 SLYHL

-575 LPGQGLTVTLY
+575 LPDQGLTVTLY
-586 DANGQKVESTDVVS
+586 DANGQKVESTDVVT
-600 DSMGRATGSFVL
+600 DSMGRATGSFAL

-623 EATSSDDTGREKSI
+623 QATSSDDTGREKSI

-649 LPTFALNSIKAL
+649 LPTFAISSIKAL

-688 VTLSVSVKSTPWLWE
+688 LTLSVSVKSTPWRW
-703 HPDNF
+703 DDSDKF

-736 HGYYTASVSVTS
+736 DGYYTATVSVTS

-761 RGQAYTIDADIPG
+761 RGQAYTINADIPG

-781 ISLDIKVKDAENKTV
+781 VSLDIKVFDAEYKTV

-808 GNDVISGQQFNTP
+808 GNDVVSGQQFNTP

-833 KYKLT
+833 KYRLT

-852 DIILYCSTDT
+852 NIILYRPTDT
-862 VSPVSTPFWSPVS
+862 VSPVADSFWSPVS

-886 ILYATTAPETNILV
+886 ILYATTEPETNILV
-900 SVSGDNRLFSQR
+900 SVSGNDRLFSQR

-927 PDSVASLDV
+927 PDSVTSLDV

-941 AAYRSFN
+941 AAYQPIS
-948 HTTKITVDKA
+948 HETKITVDKA
-958 TPAITVT
+958 APAIDVT
-965 AETFRDHISPGA
+965 SETFRDRISPGA

-982 FKVTD
+982 FKVIN
-987 QNDEGVTA
+987 QNDEGVKA

-1003 SALND
+1003 SALNG
-1008 VGSSRWKAPQ
+1008 VGSSQWKAPL
-1018 FFEPGLRNLI
+1018 FLKPSLRNLD
-1028 LNHAYFGK
+1028 LNHNNFGK
-1036 IFYNL
+1036 GHNILY
-1041 TSKVKTGRCIAPSS
+1041 SKIANSRCNPPSC
-1055 PLFNT
+1055 PIFNT
-1060 YDRIFGRA
+1060 YDQILGHA
-1068 YIPNFRVIGYGV
+1068 SIPSFRVVGYGV
-1080 VPSTARSKMAKAELT
+1080 VAAAPQSRMAKAELK

-1109 AGQVVTGE
+1109 AGHVLAAE
-1117 ATMAAP
+1117 AVQEAIPAP
-1123 EPDPD
+1123 
-1128 MAAPFSYRDSE
+1128 PFSYRDSE

-1376 PAIATELHRWLTTD
+1376 PAIATELHRWLTSD

-1480 LGGLSEMGHLPK
+1480 LGSLSEMGHLPK

-1528 IHTFYPK
+1528 LHTFYPK

-1672 FIKPARSAVINVGG
+1672 FIKPARGAVINVGG